1 MQFLIIAVITASII
15 AAVIFYF
22 KYRLANAQDSG
33 DLQLELQKEATKLFK
48 HDLAR
53 DLVIVAI
60 KDGQVLEHYQSK
72 DVTEANVSAESI
84 YEIGSISKV
93 FTSSLLSILVAD
105 NKLKLN
111 NTLENLIG
119 DRFELAEHIK
129 TITLHQLATHT
140 SGIPRVPK
148 TMLNK
153 LEVMDN
159 PYSTFTVDDIAE
171 YLKTAKQYG
180 KLGKF
185 EYSNLGMGLLGHIM
199 EWKTG
204 QSLDALMKKHIF
216 DPLDMHATGFSVSEE
231 DLPLFVEAH
240 DSKGKPT
247 PHWDFP
253 ILGGA
258 GGIRS
263 TPSDMIKFLRA
274 NQDGDTSISEQLIS
288 THPNPKSDKVG
299 LGWMGPTFVEKFLS
313 NENLIW
319 HNGLVGGHASYI
331 SFDKVHKTGVLVLS
345 NKAMDTHVIGSKL
358 SRATRIHSIK
368 HEIKNAQNTS

>member
-1 MQFLIIAVITASII
+1 MQFFIIALISVGIL
-15 AAVIFYF
+15 AAVYYWI
-22 KYRLANAQDSG
+22 KLRLARAKDSG
-33 DLQLELQKEATKLFK
+33 DLLAELEKEATKLFK

-53 DLVIVAI
+53 DLVIIAI
-60 KDGQVLEHYQSK
+60 KDGKVLEHYQSK
-72 DVTEANVSAESI
+72 DQSPPKVSADSI

-105 NKLKLN
+105 NKLKLDD
-111 NTLENLIG
+111 TLENLIG
-119 DRFELAEHIK
+119 DRFELADHIK
-129 TITLHQLATHT
+129 PITLHQLATHT

-148 TMLNK
+148 IMLNK

-180 KLGKF
+180 KPGKF

-204 QSLDALMKKHIF
+204 KTLDALMKAHIF
-216 DPLDMHATGFSVSEE
+216 DPLDMHTTGFSVSDE
-231 DLPLFVEAH
+231 DMHLFVDAH
-240 DSKGKPT
+240 DPKGKPT

-274 NQDGDTSISEQLIS
+274 NLEGDTSISDQLIG
-288 THPNPKSDKVG
+288 THPNPNSDKVG

-331 SFDKVHKTGVLVLS
+331 SIDKVHKTGVLVLS

-358 SRATRIHSIK
+358 SRAVRIHSIK
-368 HEIKNAQNTS
+368 H

>member
-1 MQFLIIAVITASII
+1 MQFFFIALISVGIL
-15 AAVIFYF
+15 AAVYYWI
-22 KYRLANAQDSG
+22 KLRLARAIDSG
-33 DLQLELQKEATKLFK
+33 DLQAELAKEATKLFK

-53 DLVIVAI
+53 DLVIFAI
-60 KDGQVLEHYQSK
+60 KDGIVLEHYQSK
-72 DVTEANVSAESI
+72 DVASPNVSADSI

-93 FTSSLLSILVAD
+93 FTSSLLSILVAE
-105 NKLKLN
+105 NKLKLDDDLD
-111 NTLENLIG
+111 TLIG
-119 DRFELAEHIK
+119 DRFVLADHIK
-129 TITLHQLATHT
+129 PITLQQLATHT

-148 TMLNK
+148 VMLNK

-171 YLKTAKQYG
+171 YLKAAKQYG

-204 QSLDALMKKHIF
+204 QTLDALMKKHIF
-216 DPLDMHATGFSVSEE
+216 DPLDMHATGFSVSDEN
-231 DLPLFVEAH
+231 LPLFVDAH
-240 DSKGKPT
+240 DPKGKPT

-263 TPSDMIKFLRA
+263 TPSDMIKFLKA
-274 NQDGDTSISEQLIS
+274 NLDGNTAISEHLVS
-288 THPNPKSDKVG
+288 THPDPKSKKEG
-299 LGWMGPTFVEKFLS
+299 LGWMGPTIVERFLG
-313 NENLIW
+313 NKNLIW

-331 SFDKVHKTGVLVLS
+331 SFEKTNNTGVLVLS
-345 NKAMDTHVIGSKL
+345 NKAMDLHVVGSKL
-358 SRATRIHSIK
+358 SRALRIHSIK
-368 HEIKNAQNTS
+368 H

>member
-15 AAVIFYF
+15 AVVIFYF
-22 KYRLANAQDSG
+22 KHRLANAQDSG

-53 DLVIVAI
+53 DLVIIAI

-72 DVTEANVSAESI
+72 DVTEANVSADSI

-93 FTSSLLSILVAD
+93 FTSSLLSILVAEK
-105 NKLKLN
+105 KLKLDDDLK
-111 NTLENLIG
+111 TLIG
-119 DRFELAEHIK
+119 DRFELADHIK
-129 TITLHQLATHT
+129 PITLQQLATHT

-148 TMLNK
+148 IMLNK

-199 EWKTG
+199 EWKSG
-204 QSLDALMKKHIF
+204 QTLDALMKKHIF
-216 DPLDMHATGFSVSEE
+216 DPLDMHATGFVVSAEE
-231 DLPLFVEAH
+231 LPLFVDAH
-240 DSKGKPT
+240 DPKGKLT

-263 TPSDMIKFLRA
+263 TPSDMIKFLTA
-274 NQDGDTSISEQLIS
+274 NLEGNTSISEQLNS

-331 SFDKVHKTGVLVLS
+331 SFDKIHNTGVLVLS

-358 SRATRIHSIK
+358 SRAVRIHSIK
-368 HEIKNAQNTS
+368 TAQSPVKSI

>member
-1 MQFLIIAVITASII
+1 MQFFIIALIAVIILV
-15 AAVIFYF
+15 AVYYAL
-22 KYRLANAQDSG
+22 KWRLSRTQDSG
-33 DLQLELQKEATKLFK
+33 DLQAEIKKEAVKLFK

-60 KDGQVLEHYQSK
+60 KDGKILKHYQSNDQSPAK
-72 DVTEANVSAESI
+72 VSDESI

-93 FTSSLLSILVAD
+93 FTSSLLSILVSE
-105 NKLKLN
+105 NKL
-111 NTLENLIG
+111 TLDDNLETLIG
-119 DRFELAEHIK
+119 DRFELADHIK
-129 TITLHQLATHT
+129 PITLQQLATHT

-148 TMLNK
+148 IMLNK

-159 PYSTFTVDDIAE
+159 PYSTFTLDDIAE

-180 KLGKF
+180 KPGKF

-204 QSLDALMKKHIF
+204 ETLDALMKSHIF
-216 DPLDMHATGFSVSEE
+216 DPLEMSATGFSVSDENISM
-231 DLPLFVEAH
+231 FVDAH
-240 DSKGKPT
+240 DPKGKLT

-263 TPSDMIKFLRA
+263 TPSDMIKFLKA
-274 NQDGDTSISEQLIS
+274 NLDGDTAISKHLIS
-288 THPNPKSDKVG
+288 THPDPKSETVG
-299 LGWMGPTFVEKFLS
+299 LGWMGPTFVERFLG
-313 NENLIW
+313 NKNLIW

-331 SFDKVHKTGVLVLS
+331 SFDKVSNTGVLVLS
-345 NKAMDTHVIGSKL
+345 NKAMDLHVVGSKL
-358 SRATRIHSIK
+358 SRAVRIHSVK
-368 HEIKNAQNTS
+368 E